1 MPNKIVRNTAKP
13 PAAGKGRPKGSKNKT
28 TGILKASILK
38 AADEAGGK
46 DGLVGYLKTQA
57 IKYPGPFLALLG
69 KVLPPQKDDGEG
81 LSPVTAVQI
90 NIVDVNRRD
99 VPKVISGHGNGHTRL
114 ASQRR

>member
-1 MPNKIVRNTAKP
+1 MPNKIVRNSAKP

-57 IKYPGPFLALLG
+57 IKNPGPFLALLG
-69 KVLPPQKDDGEG
+69 KILPPQKDDGEG

-90 NIVDVNRRD
+90 NIVRPRD
-99 VPKVISGHGNGHTRL
+99 VPKVISGRENGHTRL